1 MFADVEIVTTTLR
14 DVVVIPDTAVQ
25 TEEDKLIVFV
35 ALSPNKFEK
44 RALKLGMEQHGRAQ
58 VLEGLK
64 AGDTLVTQGSFIL
77 KSEMLKG
84 ELGEE

>member
-1 MFADVEIVTTTLR
+1 M
-14 DVVVIPDTAVQ
+14 
-25 TEEDKLIVFV
+25 FV
-35 ALSPNKFEK
+35 ALDANKFQK
-44 RALKLGMEQHGRAQ
+44 RIVKLGKEQHGRAQ

-64 AGDTLVTQGSFIL
+64 PGDRLVTEGSFIL

>member
-1 MFADVEIVTTTLR
+1 MIV
-14 DVVVIPDTAVQ
+14 ISDTALQ
-25 TEEDKLIVFV
+25 TEEDNQIAFV
-35 ALSPNKFEK
+35 ALSDTKFQK
-44 RALKLGMEQHGRAQ
+44 RQVKLGMEQRGHVR

-64 AGDTLVTQGSFIL
+64 VGEKVVIDGSFIL